1 MQVVSSI
8 CRNPVLPVSAA
19 VSFKP
24 ARARRHAG
32 FVEIA
37 FSIRNT
43 GKFEAVRPFI
53 CFPVAVM
60 DFAPFPD
67 WVRSFFDS
75 DSGRRMI
82 RFMPKSGHS
91 LEPGAIAQP
100 CTVRLPFSRSGGGL
114 LTIARTVERPL
125 SGLPDLRLF
134 AITGAGNF
142 APERSSIPVPA
153 FEIRAAIRR
162 GWHAIDPHAE
172 LASAG

>member
-1 MQVVSSI
+1 MKVVSSI

-43 GKFEAVRPFI
+43 GKFEAVRPFL
-53 CFPVAVM
+53 CFPAAVM
-60 DFAPFPD
+60 DFAPVPG
-67 WVRSFFDS
+67 WTRSFFFS

-82 RFMPKSGHS
+82 RFMPKSDHT
-91 LEPGAIAQP
+91 LAPGAAAQP
-100 CTVRLPFSRSGGGL
+100 CTVRLPFSRSDGGL
-114 LTIARTVERPL
+114 LTIARMVERPL
-125 SGLPDLRLF
+125 SNLPDLHLF
-134 AITGAGNF
+134 AVTGAGNF

-153 FEIRAAIRR
+153 FDIRAAIRR
-162 GWHAIDPHAE
+162 GWQAIDPRPE
-172 LASAG
+172 LASAN